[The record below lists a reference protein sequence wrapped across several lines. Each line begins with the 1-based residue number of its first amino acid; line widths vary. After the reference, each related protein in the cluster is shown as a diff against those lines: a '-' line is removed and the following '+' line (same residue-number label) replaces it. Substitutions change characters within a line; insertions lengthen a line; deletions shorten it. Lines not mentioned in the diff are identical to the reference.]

1 MPHAPDEPQESLDS
15 KSLLADR
22 SFWGIAITQFLGAFN
37 DNLYKQL
44 MLLMA
49 IGGIGAM
56 NKDDRQGWAT
66 LAFSLPFVLLSG
78 LAGYLS
84 DRYSKTKIIVL
95 CKIAEIA
102 ITLLAVL
109 AFWLYGDLGDYGT
122 WTVLIL
128 MGVHSTFFGPAK
140 YGILPELFT
149 HKHLPR
155 ANGLILMSTFLAI
168 ILGVVLAG
176 AIKDLLVIK
185 NAAGQEDY
193 SFNLA
198 VVDSVAVMMVIKN
211 AAGQEDYSRL
221 WIGSLACS
229 VVALIGTVTSLLI
242 RKTPAVQPQA
252 QFEVADSIVPSPIR
266 TLLVQD
272 RPLLLALVVSSVFWL
287 VGGLVMPV
295 VNRLGKEQLQLQS
308 DTKTSILTGGLAIGI
323 ILGAIGANLVLRNIR
338 KDKQVTLGVLIMIL
352 AMGALSIWTPNGG
365 LLLGYTGALL
375 GLIVM
380 GIGAA
385 IFVIP
390 LQVFL
395 QERPPAELKGRLI
408 GTMNF
413 ANFVGILLAG
423 PIYQILVSIAGSM
436 GWPVSSVFAM
446 MLAMLLPILFFY
458 RLPKL

>member
-1 MPHAPDEPQESLDS
+1 MQQAPDESEDSLDS

-56 NKDDRQGWAT
+56 NKDDRQGWAA

-84 DRYSKTKIIVL
+84 DRNSKSKIIVL

-109 AFWLYGDLGDYGT
+109 AFWMYGNLGDYGT
-122 WTVLIL
+122 WSVLIL

-176 AIKDLLVIK
+176 AIKDLLVVK
-185 NAAGQEDY
+185 NEAGQED
-193 SFNLA
+193 F
-198 VVDSVAVMMVIKN
+198 
-211 AAGQEDYSRL
+211 SRL
-221 WIGSLACS
+221 WIGSLACAM
-229 VVALIGTVTSLLI
+229 VALIGTLTSLLI

-252 QFEVADSIVPSPIR
+252 RFEVSDAIVPTPVR
-266 TLLVQD
+266 RLLAQD
-272 RPLLLALVVSSVFWL
+272 RPLLMALIVSSVFWL

-323 ILGAIGANLVLRNIR
+323 ILGAVGANIVLKNVR
-338 KDKQVTLGVLIMIL
+338 KDKQVTLGVLIMML
-352 AMGALSIWTPNGG
+352 SMGGLSLWKPNGG

-375 GLIVM
+375 GLIVT

-423 PIYQILVSIAGSM
+423 PIYQILVAIAASM

-446 MLAMLLPILFFY
+446 MLTMLLPILIFY
-458 RLPKL
+458 RLPKP